1 MLNLLSNVETSLY
14 EIQMLNYQYEN
25 IQLRNFPFGGDI
37 IFVRI
42 IEITI
47 QSYLMVIHSYDIKIV

>member
-25 IQLRNFPFGGDI
+25 IQCNFPFGGDI
-37 IFVRI
+37 ILFV
-42 IEITI
+42 
-47 QSYLMVIHSYDIKIV
+47 L